1 MIRVL
6 LAAVALAAGAWLVVQ
21 ERAARAEQELTRL
34 AFEAREAPPAAESDA
49 LLRRARLLNPD
60 RRPDLFEGVVRARQN
75 RTDEAIAA
83 IQRVTRGEP
92 ENLEAWGLAGA
103 GRRGRRPRFG
113 PGGSGSGG
121 GSWLRPCGSAGE
133 LRQVREVAGRS

>member
-34 AFEAREAPPAAESDA
+34 AFEAREPPTAAESDA

-75 RTDEAIAA
+75 RTGEAIAA
-83 IQRVTRGEP
+83 IQRVTRAEP
-92 ENLEAWGLAGA
+92 ENLEAWGLLAQVA
-103 GRRGRRPRFG
+103 ADVDPVLARAARAR
-113 PGGSGSGG
+113 
-121 GSWLRPCGSAGE
+121 AAE
-133 LRQVREVAGRS
+133 LAPAVR